1 MRKGAKNLP
10 AHKMVNPINTKHLGG
25 VSAECSRA
33 FYKNPN
39 GPLVARETVVTTHDT
54 SDGKGTIMQMDT
66 WFNNDISSCDE
77 LDSGITAM

>member
-54 SDGKGTIMQMDT
+54 SDG
-66 WFNNDISSCDE
+66 
-77 LDSGITAM
+77 